1 MAEFKIRQM
10 AKLGISLFTSKKYY
24 LKITFKVEYKQDGD
38 LKWEEKYFLEFIL
51 TILKIL
57 IYFLTCF

>member
-1 MAEFKIRQM
+1 M
-10 AKLGISLFTSKKYY
+10 AKLEISLFTSKKYY